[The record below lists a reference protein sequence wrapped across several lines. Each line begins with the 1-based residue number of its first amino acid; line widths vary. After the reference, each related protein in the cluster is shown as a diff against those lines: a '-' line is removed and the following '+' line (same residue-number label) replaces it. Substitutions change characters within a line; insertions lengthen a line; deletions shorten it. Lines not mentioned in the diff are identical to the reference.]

1 MTSPAPTPPQNPD
14 FHFNPAQPITLY
26 NFAMSP
32 FGIKVHAFLLFN
44 RGDGGAVTLK
54 GPRPVTIAG
63 PHAKDFKVVRQP
75 RGRIL
80 GPGSSRFEIRFSPQG
95 EGARTATVSVRS
107 AGGTYVFAVGGR

>member
-1 MTSPAPTPPQNPD
+1 
-14 FHFNPAQPITLY
+14 
-26 NFAMSP
+26 
-32 FGIKVHAFLLFN
+32 
-44 RGDGGAVTLK
+44 VTLK

-80 GPGSSRFEIRFSPQG
+80 GPGSSRFEIGFSPQG

-107 AGGTYVFAVGGR
+107 AGGTYVFAVRGR